1 MENGILPYEKEYIIQ
16 GIWDYA
22 NSDIFN
28 KENYIDKKLL
38 IFWRIIYGFFVIYK
52 RKLDF
57 FVKMIYAYKQAER
70 MKKQFFPAEY

>member
-1 MENGILPYEKEYIIQ
+1 MNQAARENRAMENGILPYEKEYIIQ

-38 IFWRIIYGFFVIYK
+38 IFWRIFNGFFRYIQK
-52 RKLDF
+52 KTWF
-57 FVKMIYAYKQAER
+57 FCENDLCG
-70 MKKQFFPAEY
+70 

>member
-1 MENGILPYEKEYIIQ
+1 MEN
-16 GIWDYA
+16 
-22 NSDIFN
+22 DIFN

-57 FVKMIYAYKQAER
+57 FVKMIYAYKQAEQ

>member
-1 MENGILPYEKEYIIQ
+1 MEN
-16 GIWDYA
+16 
-22 NSDIFN
+22 DIFN

-70 MKKQFFPAEY
+70 MQKTVFSGRTLKRRKLDGKKA

>member
-1 MENGILPYEKEYIIQ
+1 MEN
-16 GIWDYA
+16 
-22 NSDIFN
+22 DIFN

-57 FVKMIYAYKQAER
+57 FVKMIYAYKQAEQ
-70 MKKQFFPAEY
+70 MKKQFFSGRILKRRKLDGKKA